1 MAANNL
7 DAPLLA
13 IDIGGTYVRAALTQQ
28 QKIIASTTVRWPAH
42 LTPVGE
48 VEFIADVALN
58 MVNEAS
64 WLAPVC
70 AAGIAL
76 AAQLDERGNVVQW
89 PNRPAW
95 QNLEFTPLLTKRL
108 GVPIAVDD
116 DANAASLAEWTFGAG
131 YGCRNLAVIAVGTGV
146 GAGLILNGQLFR
158 GRCGWAGELGHTVM
172 KHDGPVCS
180 CGRRGCL
187 QALASGRVL
196 EQAVTAHNLSSVQ
209 DVITA
214 VEKRETW
221 ATQLVE
227 RCGYWIGLAAANV
240 ANLLNL
246 EAVVISGSL
255 SKLPNPLWP
264 ALEDAFLT
272 HLSNHMHQPV
282 ALHRSTIPDTAGL
295 LGAMIIAQ
303 QWYATNRDRG
313 R

>member
-1 MAANNL
+1 MVADNL

-13 IDIGGTYVRAALTQQ
+13 IDVGGTHVRVAFTRQ
-28 QKIIASTTVRWPAH
+28 QKIIVSNAVRWPSH
-42 LTPVGE
+42 LTPAGE
-48 VEFIADVALN
+48 VAFIADAARN
-58 MVNEAS
+58 IIKEAGWS
-64 WLAPVC
+64 EPVG

-76 AAQLDERGNVVQW
+76 AAQLDERGRVVQW

-95 QNLEFTPLLTKRL
+95 QHLEFTPLLMKRL
-108 GVPIAVDD
+108 GIPVAVDD
-116 DANAASLAEWTFGAG
+116 DANAASLAEWTIGVGRG
-131 YGCRNLAVIAVGTGV
+131 YQNLAVIVVGTGV
-146 GAGLILNGQLFR
+146 GAGLILNGRLFR

-172 KHDGPVCS
+172 QHDGPVCS

-196 EQAVTAHNLSSVQ
+196 ERAVTTHNLSGVQ
-209 DVITA
+209 DIITA

-227 RCGYWIGLAAANV
+227 HCGYWIGLAGANV

-255 SKLPNPLWP
+255 SKLPHPLWS
-264 ALEDAFLT
+264 ALEDAFLS
-272 HLSNHMHQPV
+272 HLLNQMHQPV

-303 QWYATNRDRG
+303 QLYATNRDRG